1 MRLPDIELDDRR
13 FEELV
18 LEARLRVAQA
28 CPEWNADN
36 VSDPGMALIEVFA
49 WMTDQLLYR
58 VNRIPDKLHVRL
70 LELLGIQLA
79 PPVAATTD
87 LRFMLAAPP
96 ADPVHIPESTEVGT
110 LTPARGTGDTVVFQ
124 VSDGFTIPAA
134 HMVAFVIAREGE
146 LRAVDVDD
154 GRARPRGDDRLV
166 FGEPPLSGN
175 AIYLGFDQPLG
186 RLLVR
191 LSADC
196 APARRIGGDRGEAP
210 LRWQVSTADG
220 SWSSAEVLEDTTG
233 GLEHGSGTIL
243 LKLPDDVG
251 AAVIGARRAHWIR
264 CEIVER
270 RAHQPVYDYA
280 PEIEEIS
287 AVPIGASVP
296 AAHAAAHAGETVG
309 TSEGTPGQTFQ
320 LLHAPVLHPV
330 PGETLQVRDP
340 LTGRW
345 EDWELRG
352 SFAESGA
359 YDRHYVL
366 DLAAGIVEFGPA
378 VREARGYW
386 RQYGAIP
393 PRGAAMR
400 ITRYRHGGGAH
411 GNVDAQTLTVLRS
424 SLAGVESV
432 TNPAPASGGIDAETL
447 ENAKGRAAL
456 EFRTRSRAVTAADYE
471 RLALEASPRVSRA
484 HCALVTQD
492 GGIELR
498 LLRRVEPADRMLAYD
513 EVVPDEA
520 VFEQVAAYLDER
532 RTLGANLTL
541 LPAGLRGVTVVVDV
555 QAAPLS
561 DPARIREDI
570 AHALYRYLNP
580 LIGGTPGQPGAGWPF
595 GRALNQ
601 GELYGIVH
609 GIAGVEFVR
618 LLRLYETNVQTGEV
632 AQKPTGPTVILDSH
646 DVIASGIHVV
656 RVTGREV

>member
-18 LEARLRVAQA
+18 MEARLRIAQA
-28 CPEWNADN
+28 CPEWNTHN

-58 VNRIPDKLHVRL
+58 VDRIPDKLHVRL
-70 LELLGIQLA
+70 LDYLGIQLA

-96 ADPVHIPESTEVGT
+96 ADPVHIPESTEVAT
-110 LTPARGTGDTVVFQ
+110 LTPARGTGGARIVLAQ

-175 AIYLGFDQPLG
+175 AIYLGFDQPLA

-233 GLEHGSGTIL
+233 GLEHEYGTIL

-251 AAVIGARRAHWIR
+251 AAAIGARRAHFDR
-264 CEIVER
+264 CDIVER

-280 PEIEEIS
+280 PEIEGSPLSRS
-287 AVPIGASVP
+287 ARACPPPTPPPTRARPSARARARP
-296 AAHAAAHAGETVG
+296 AR
-309 TSEGTPGQTFQ
+309 FQ
-320 LLHAPVLHPV
+320 LLHTPVLHPV

-378 VREARGYW
+378 DREALGYW
-386 RQYGAIP
+386 RRCGGP
-393 PRGAAMR
+393 SRGAR
-400 ITRYRHGGGAH
+400 
-411 GNVDAQTLTVLRS
+411 
-424 SLAGVESV
+424 
-432 TNPAPASGGIDAETL
+432 P
-447 ENAKGRAAL
+447 
-456 EFRTRSRAVTAADYE
+456 
-471 RLALEASPRVSRA
+471 
-484 HCALVTQD
+484 
-492 GGIELR
+492 
-498 LLRRVEPADRMLAYD
+498 
-513 EVVPDEA
+513 
-520 VFEQVAAYLDER
+520 
-532 RTLGANLTL
+532 
-541 LPAGLRGVTVVVDV
+541 
-555 QAAPLS
+555 
-561 DPARIREDI
+561 
-570 AHALYRYLNP
+570 
-580 LIGGTPGQPGAGWPF
+580 
-595 GRALNQ
+595 
-601 GELYGIVH
+601 
-609 GIAGVEFVR
+609 
-618 LLRLYETNVQTGEV
+618 
-632 AQKPTGPTVILDSH
+632 
-646 DVIASGIHVV
+646 
-656 RVTGREV
+656 